1 MLPLGATV
9 SGCQVLVPFTTQ
21 KNRRLLPAPT
31 AAMLTSL
38 PSVVMDG
45 AEKVVFTPATVSGF
59 QADDP
64 FTAQKNRS
72 ELFAQWPVMLTLL
85 PSVSIDGWEAAIA
98 ADTNPVETVI
108 TAAAAAIMKLRIV
121 VLAGRSRA
129 DAR

>member
-1 MLPLGATV
+1 M
-9 SGCQVLVPFTTQ
+9 
-21 KNRRLLPAPT
+21 
-31 AAMLTSL
+31 
-38 PSVVMDG
+38 
-45 AEKVVFTPATVSGF
+45 FTPATVSGF